1 MPAATAIFAWDTPLP
16 AHLAALPPASLI
28 DAQALGSLGG
38 ERPAD
43 EATLAFPVGAGAG
56 NAAAGAGGGG
66 ATAAARPAGAT
77 WRSTGLGSG
86 VTPIGIL
93 LRPVADRSNPTNA
106 RYSTLGTPVYRSPH
120 IVTVG
125 SRIRVQSHAAA
136 RSQERSHGLHWGTEI
151 PH

>member
-66 ATAAARPAGAT
+66 ATAAARPAGAA
-77 WRSTGLGSG
+77 GEAE
-86 VTPIGIL
+86 
-93 LRPVADRSNPTNA
+93 AD
-106 RYSTLGTPVYRSPH
+106 
-120 IVTVG
+120 
-125 SRIRVQSHAAA
+125 AADGKSKGKA
-136 RSQERSHGLHWGTEI
+136 PKWMKL
-151 PH
+151 